1 MMSISIRG
9 VALLAGF
16 LVCAPV
22 WAQAAPPAPAPAP
35 AAPSNLN
42 EVVCQKQQ
50 VLGSRLQARRVCKTR
65 AEWADSRHQDRQDL
79 EQKQTQRYMKGF

>member
-9 VALLAGF
+9 VALLTSF
-16 LVCAPV
+16 LVCAPAV
-22 WAQAAPPAPAPAP
+22 AQSAPPAPAP

-50 VLGSRLQARRVCKTR
+50 VLGSRLQTRRVCKTR
-65 AEWADSRHQDRQDL
+65 AEWADMQSQDRQEL
-79 EQKQTQRYMKGF
+79 EQKQTQRFMKGY